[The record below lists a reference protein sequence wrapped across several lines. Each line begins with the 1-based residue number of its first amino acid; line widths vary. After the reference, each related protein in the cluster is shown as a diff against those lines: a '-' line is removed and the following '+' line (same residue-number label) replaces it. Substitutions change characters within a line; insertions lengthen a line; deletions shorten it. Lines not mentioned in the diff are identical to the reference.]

1 MKRNKRPI
9 CKRSWKLTSNFELQ
23 IIRQQFPHITTRRLG
38 TRGQSKYHYYGIGV
52 KETSTYYDGAFSQ
65 KGLIKNKQTS
75 PPVKRQVRDT
85 DKQTNTDIKTKL
97 DEPILFS
104 WNLTFQFNTWE
115 IHSCVFMFICMFS
128 FVFFLAGGAAESSS
142 ILHIVAAVSQCGGI
156 EAAGGNR
163 ARKTRHLHDHVSSSL
178 PKDLRHCRQ
187 SELRRGN
194 EGDENV
200 EMIMTSITQ

>member
-1 MKRNKRPI
+1 MKRNQRPI
-9 CKRSWKLTSNFELQ
+9 WIERSWKLTSNFELQ

-104 WNLTFQFNTWE
+104 WNLTLKFN
-115 IHSCVFMFICMFS
+115 
-128 FVFFLAGGAAESSS
+128 S
-142 ILHIVAAVSQCGGI
+142 ILEKYIRMLSCLFVCFHLSFFFSRWRRRIVLDFAHCCRRFPMWRNWSCRRKSHKKNSPPSWSCI
-156 EAAGGNR
+156 ELIAKGSSTPLSKR
-163 ARKTRHLHDHVSSSL
+163 TSTR
-178 PKDLRHCRQ
+178 
-187 SELRRGN
+187 
-194 EGDENV
+194 
-200 EMIMTSITQ
+200 